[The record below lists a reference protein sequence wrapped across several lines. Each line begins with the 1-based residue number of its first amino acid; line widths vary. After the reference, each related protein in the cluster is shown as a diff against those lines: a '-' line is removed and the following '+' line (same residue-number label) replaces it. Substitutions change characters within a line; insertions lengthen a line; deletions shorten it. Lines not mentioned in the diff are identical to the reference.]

1 MTRRVIGLDRR
12 WIAFGAV
19 ILLLAAAAFYF
30 LLVRYANA
38 PDGSPWEEFL
48 AGKGVLQEGSWGV
61 QVHSPR
67 EVSPGVVLL
76 DVEEK
81 MAGAEPGGPLGTLV
95 RHSDVYV
102 DWETGE
108 AVNAAYYVTTENPK
122 KAMEEALYAQLS
134 RDWGLPA
141 ETGEPSGG
149 LFDATPEFRR
159 YEYPDFRAAL
169 TVPGELERQ
178 EDTYEGIGYRYLFF
192 RKPGSK
198 YGVNVRLVKDERFCR
213 AVGDPLSG
221 MECAMP
227 EPALRGDAV
236 FKCRGSVCS
245 DSKGNPVTCP
255 WEYIVV
261 HPDDCHYYYEF
272 SPASDDY
279 SDPLVLQ
286 YVHEMI
292 SGLEFT

>member
-1 MTRRVIGLDRR
+1 MTRRVIGLDRK
-12 WIAFGAV
+12 WIAIGAAVLV
-19 ILLLAAAAFYF
+19 IAAAALYF
-30 LLVRYANA
+30 LSVRYANA

-61 QVHSPR
+61 EVRNPR

-81 MAGAEPGGPLGTLV
+81 IADAELGGAPETLV

-108 AVNAAYYVTTENPK
+108 TVNAAYYVTTENPEE
-122 KAMEEALYAQLS
+122 AMEEALYAQLG

-141 ETGEPSGG
+141 EIGEPSGG

-159 YEYPDFRAAL
+159 YEYPDFRATL

-178 EDTYEGIGYRYLFF
+178 EDRHGDIGYRYLFF

-198 YGVNVRLVKDERFCR
+198 YGVNVQLMKDERFCS
-213 AVGDPLSG
+213 AMGDPFSG
-221 MECAMP
+221 MECILP
-227 EPALRGDAV
+227 EDAFPGKTV
-236 FKCRGSVCS
+236 HKCRSSMCS
-245 DSKGNPVTCP
+245 DSEGKPITCP
-255 WEYIVV
+255 WGYIVL

-286 YVHEMI
+286 YVHGMI